1 MIKKYKYSLKNI
13 DLVSNL
19 IVDYTKNYK
28 LFLIDGDLGSGK
40 TTLIKN
46 VLRNIGILENI
57 TSPTFSIVNKYIQDN
72 LEVYHFDL
80 YRVKNE
86 DELYTIGFQE
96 YLESGKLCFI
106 EWPHIAIKNIDQK
119 YLHIKINTLE
129 NDEREL
135 YISKN

>member
-106 EWPHIAIKNIDQK
+106 EWSQIAIKNIDQK

>member
-28 LFLIDGDLGSGK
+28 LFLLDGDLGSGK

-72 LEVYHFDL
+72 LQML
-80 YRVKNE
+80 
-86 DELYTIGFQE
+86 
-96 YLESGKLCFI
+96 
-106 EWPHIAIKNIDQK
+106 
-119 YLHIKINTLE
+119 
-129 NDEREL
+129 
-135 YISKN
+135 

>member
-28 LFLIDGDLGSGK
+28 LFLLDGDLGSGK

-96 YLESGKLCFI
+96 
-106 EWPHIAIKNIDQK
+106 
-119 YLHIKINTLE
+119 LHF
-129 NDEREL
+129 
-135 YISKN
+135 

>member
-28 LFLIDGDLGSGK
+28 LFLLDGDLGSGK

-106 EWPHIAIKNIDQK
+106 EWPQIAINNIDQK
-119 YLHIKINTLE
+119 YLHIKINSLE